1 MKFSE
6 EKSSENGTA
15 LSQVTPQNS
24 KLIVS
29 KKIWNHMSPKSKYKV
44 AQSLKASPKIPKG
57 LNSGLQKLETL
68 VHVFRAPNNMFAYTI
83 VHLKQSFMPECTLT
97 CISPCTYYKD
107 KANVRSIPLTINL
120 EPSLGIQT
128 LFYRERNNRQ
138 VSCLPRTK
146 QPDNFLSTMFESNE
160 HGRSFP
166 VFVGL
171 RQRGCQRTF

>member
-24 KLIVS
+24 KLIVR

-68 VHVFRAPNNMFAYTI
+68 VHVFRTPNNMFAYTI
-83 VHLKQSFMPECTLT
+83 VHLK
-97 CISPCTYYKD
+97 
-107 KANVRSIPLTINL
+107 
-120 EPSLGIQT
+120 
-128 LFYRERNNRQ
+128 
-138 VSCLPRTK
+138 
-146 QPDNFLSTMFESNE
+146 
-160 HGRSFP
+160 
-166 VFVGL
+166 
-171 RQRGCQRTF
+171 